1 MMGPTKL
8 STIRAD
14 LRKACNMSD
23 AELQE
28 WFSRQFESRS
38 QSAGTGE
45 VELATLQL
53 FRDALARETRRKAR
67 SRKLPTTRGRTKAQ
81 T

>member
-8 STIRAD
+8 STIRSE

-38 QSAGTGE
+38 QSPAAGEG
-45 VELATLQL
+45 ELATLQL
-53 FRDALARETRRKAR
+53 FRDALAREARRGPR